1 MVRPKKI
8 TPHKYVTGNSV
19 AHPSEPKIGI
29 LPLFCSF
36 ESISDRRTKEPIF
49 CICYEKRQQVLDY
62 IINRYGQ
69 EKKTRD
75 RLTAMGIECFL
86 PIQEEIHQW
95 SDRRKKV
102 ERVVI
107 PMMIFVRVSDEER
120 GLPLTLSAISRYMVL
135 RGESVPAV
143 IPDRQMEKFKFML
156 DYSEEAVE
164 LCTTPLAVG
173 EQVRVIKGP
182 LAGLEGE
189 LVTVDGKSK
198 VVVRLDMLGCAQVDM
213 SAGFVEKIQI

>member
-1 MVRPKKI
+1 MKSWLAAYVRL
-8 TPHKYVTGNSV
+8 H
-19 AHPSEPKIGI
+19 H
-29 LPLFCSF
+29 
-36 ESISDRRTKEPIF
+36 
-49 CICYEKRQQVLDY
+49 
-62 IINRYGQ
+62 

-189 LVTVDGKSK
+189 LGVKLFARMKKGVVLTDNGRELVTVDGKSK

>member
-1 MVRPKKI
+1 MKSWLAAYVRL
-8 TPHKYVTGNSV
+8 H
-19 AHPSEPKIGI
+19 H
-29 LPLFCSF
+29 
-36 ESISDRRTKEPIF
+36 
-49 CICYEKRQQVLDY
+49 
-62 IINRYGQ
+62 

-156 DYSEEAVE
+156 DYSEE
-164 LCTTPLAVG
+164 P
-173 EQVRVIKGP
+173 
-182 LAGLEGE
+182 GE
-189 LVTVDGKSK
+189 L
-198 VVVRLDMLGCAQVDM
+198 
-213 SAGFVEKIQI
+213 

>member
-1 MVRPKKI
+1 MKSWLAAYVRL
-8 TPHKYVTGNSV
+8 H
-19 AHPSEPKIGI
+19 H
-29 LPLFCSF
+29 
-36 ESISDRRTKEPIF
+36 
-49 CICYEKRQQVLDY
+49 
-62 IINRYGQ
+62 

-135 RGESVPAV
+135 RGESVPAGGSLSPGGRLWQCRKLFLFARGSLSEGAV
-143 IPDRQMEKFKFML
+143 TEGDGRS
-156 DYSEEAVE
+156 YSASV
-164 LCTTPLAVG
+164 CSG
-173 EQVRVIKGP
+173 G
-182 LAGLEGE
+182 
-189 LVTVDGKSK
+189 S
-198 VVVRLDMLGCAQVDM
+198 
-213 SAGFVEKIQI
+213 SACKR

>member
-1 MVRPKKI
+1 MKSWLAAYVRL
-8 TPHKYVTGNSV
+8 H
-19 AHPSEPKIGI
+19 H
-29 LPLFCSF
+29 
-36 ESISDRRTKEPIF
+36 
-49 CICYEKRQQVLDY
+49 
-62 IINRYGQ
+62 

-143 IPDRQMEKFKFML
+143 IPDRHKNCPAPETGKGWYFYQPCFPLVPKGR
-156 DYSEEAVE
+156 VE
-164 LCTTPLAVG
+164 LPLRC
-173 EQVRVIKGP
+173 QN
-182 LAGLEGE
+182 
-189 LVTVDGKSK
+189 
-198 VVVRLDMLGCAQVDM
+198 
-213 SAGFVEKIQI
+213 

>member
-1 MVRPKKI
+1 MKSWLAAYVRL
-8 TPHKYVTGNSV
+8 H
-19 AHPSEPKIGI
+19 H
-29 LPLFCSF
+29 
-36 ESISDRRTKEPIF
+36 
-49 CICYEKRQQVLDY
+49 
-62 IINRYGQ
+62 

-135 RGESVPAV
+135 
-143 IPDRQMEKFKFML
+143 
-156 DYSEEAVE
+156 
-164 LCTTPLAVG
+164 
-173 EQVRVIKGP
+173 
-182 LAGLEGE
+182 LEGE